1 MSSFSAD
8 STVSSAD
15 WDRRAYL
22 LLTALFLWRLFFILF
37 APMDLVPDEAYY
49 WDWSRY
55 PALGYYSKPPLIAW
69 VNMVSSALLPVSA
82 FSVRLPAAIFATL
95 SLLLFHALGKRLFSS
110 RTAFWAVAVTAASVG
125 SCAVSYIMTID
136 APLLFFWSLA
146 VYCFW
151 RAIEDEAN
159 GYRWWLAAA
168 LAAGLGL
175 LSKQMMLAYLVLMII
190 FLLTSRRD
198 RHHLSS
204 PRPYLLVVLALAAL
218 LPPLWWNMQHDWIT
232 FKHTAHH
239 FESNPH
245 RLKTFAEFVYGQL
258 LIISP
263 ITCSLFVLLNAGLLA
278 RFNKQDRRVRFLLL
292 FGGSSLLFFV
302 MMSLRQR
309 INANWP
315 AVFYPAGML
324 LLAAWGCGEIS
335 GGRLLPDSWRKLFVP
350 GVLVGALFAFLT
362 YALPFALPLTPL
374 GGGHLDPTARAK
386 GWQQLAHEVEEV
398 RQGLPENEKVSL
410 ASPTR
415 QVVSSLAFYLPGQPQ
430 VYMWSGQPGVQSQYD
445 LWEQPDAGT
454 MRDWLVVL
462 EEGALPAIG
471 LEKSFTSFEKI
482 KDVEIPLGQGG
493 VRRFSVYLGRSLT
506 GWSR

>member
-1 MSSFSAD
+1 MSFS
-8 STVSSAD
+8 SSETSVSSSD

-22 LLTALFLWRLFFILF
+22 LLTVLFAWRLFFILF
-37 APMDLVPDEAYY
+37 APMDLVPDESYY
-49 WDWSRY
+49 WDWARY

-69 VNMVSSALLPVSA
+69 VNIISSALLPVSA
-82 FSVRLPAAIFATL
+82 FSVRLPAAIFSTL
-95 SLLLFHALGKRLFSS
+95 SLFLFHALGKRLFSS
-110 RTAFWAVAVTAASVG
+110 RTAFWTVAAMAASSG
-125 SCAVSYIMTID
+125 SCAIAYIMTID

-146 VYCFW
+146 VYCLW
-151 RAIEDEAN
+151 RALEDEDC

-168 LAAGLGL
+168 LAAGFGL
-175 LSKQMMLAYLVLMII
+175 LSKQMMLVYLLLM
-190 FLLTSRRD
+190 LVYLSTSRRD

-204 PRPYLLVVLALAAL
+204 PRPYLLIVLALAAL

-245 RLKTFAEFVYGQL
+245 RLKTFVEFIGGQL
-258 LIISP
+258 MLISP
-263 ITCSLFVLLNAGLLA
+263 VTCSLLALLTVSLLG
-278 RFNKQDRRVRFLLL
+278 RFRKQDRRVRFLLL
-292 FGGSSLLFFV
+292 FGGSSLFFFV
-302 MMSLRQR
+302 LMSLRQR

-315 AVFYPAGML
+315 AVFYPAGIL

-335 GGRLLPDSWRKLFVP
+335 GGRLLPDRWRKLFVP

-386 GWQQLAHEVEEV
+386 GWQQLARVIDEV
-398 RQGLPENEKVSL
+398 RQELPENESVFL

-415 QVVSSLAFYLPGQPQ
+415 QVVSSLSFYLSGQPQ
-430 VYMWSGQPGVQSQYD
+430 IYMWSGQPGVQSQYD
-445 LWEQPDAGT
+445 LWQQPDPGT
-454 MRDWLVVL
+454 MRDGLVVF
-462 EEGALPAIG
+462 EEGGVPAAG
-471 LEKSFTSFEKI
+471 LAKSFASFEKI
-482 KDVEIPLGQGG
+482 KDVEISLGQGG